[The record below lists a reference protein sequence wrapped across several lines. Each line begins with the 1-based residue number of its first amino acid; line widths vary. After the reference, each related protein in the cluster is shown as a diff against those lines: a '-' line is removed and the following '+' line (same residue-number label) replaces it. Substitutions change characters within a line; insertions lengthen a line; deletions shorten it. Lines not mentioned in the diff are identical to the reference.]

1 MKKFLLC
8 ALALVVAC
16 GSGLAQTASGASDKD
31 VEFQKG
37 VAKIDMLY
45 FFLPLAMTKAQ
56 MREIL
61 PIIERY
67 RADIKKIEKIESD
80 EMGRMKADVDAALKA
95 GLEQGKVPTNDL
107 RSKISTMFKK
117 FDIARNLND
126 QVYADKLFETCKK
139 VWNAGQQ
146 KLAAQSVDLKSID
159 PSLKPD
165 QMKDDEKIKIFI
177 EQFLMSPAAYDVL
190 AKMSI

>member
-1 MKKFLLC
+1 MKKFLFC

-16 GSGLAQTASGASDKD
+16 GSGLAQTTSGASEKD
-31 VEFQKG
+31 IEFQKS

-56 MREIL
+56 IREIL
-61 PIIERY
+61 PVVEKY
-67 RADIKKIEKIESD
+67 RQDIKKIEKIESE
-80 EMGRMKADVDAALKA
+80 EMTKMKADVDAALKA
-95 GLEQGKVPTNDL
+95 GLEEGKVPTNDL
-107 RSKISTMFKK
+107 RTKISAMFRK
-117 FDIARNLND
+117 FDLARSLND

-146 KLAAQSVDLKSID
+146 KVAAQSVDLKSID

-190 AKMSI
+190 AKLSI

>member
-1 MKKFLLC
+1 MKKFLFC

-16 GSGLAQTASGASDKD
+16 GSGFAQTTSGASEKD
-31 VEFQKG
+31 VEFQKS

-56 MREIL
+56 IREIL
-61 PIIERY
+61 PVVEKY
-67 RADIKKIEKIESD
+67 RQDIKKIEKIESE
-80 EMGRMKADVDAALKA
+80 EMAKMKADVDAALKA
-95 GLEQGKVPTNDL
+95 GLEEGKVPTNDL
-107 RSKISTMFKK
+107 RTKISAMFRK
-117 FDIARNLND
+117 FDLARSLND

-146 KLAAQSVDLKSID
+146 KVAAQSVDLKSID

-190 AKMSI
+190 AKLSI